1 MNSKLKT
8 LLNRQR
14 ELKAKIA
21 KERFKL
27 ADHFKPIER
36 VFSWA
41 DRILD
46 GVHFMKRNPVLWTTV
61 FAIFAAYQPS
71 IASKLLTA
79 GFSAVKF
86 AKGVRNLI

>member
-1 MNSKLKT
+1 MPIFAQMNSKLKT

-61 FAIFAAYQPS
+61 FAIFENEKE
-71 IASKLLTA
+71 IL
-79 GFSAVKF
+79 
-86 AKGVRNLI
+86 NLPFECFVWGEKIK